1 MLGFGTNERPIHVV
15 CAAKQEYLVVITAY
29 LPDPAR
35 WEPGFKRRKN
45 G

>member
-1 MLGFGTNERPIHVV
+1 
-15 CAAKQEYLVVITAY
+15 EYLVVITAY